1 MHWRWNKF
9 ELNQN
14 RPDRV
19 SKTCQVYD
27 ILNVM
32 YEQTLSS
39 HDLNIR
45 RSEIWLTMGYHG
57 AEPTKDVEEIMEQL
71 LHEACTVCR
80 PRVGYVVQE
89 GAVLDLRHVRINNQT
104 FKPGRTI
111 TKYLDDSTQFGIFIA
126 TAGEEFEQWASSL
139 KDIVHTY
146 MADAIGSVIAEAAVE
161 YITDKIRVEASTEG
175 LYISNNYSPGYCGW
189 SVAEQKSIFTLL
201 PEGFC
206 GVSLNDSCLMH
217 PIKSVSGIVA
227 IGNQVEWRDYQCGI
241 CHLIDC
247 VKRKVKR

>member
-1 MHWRWNKF
+1 
-9 ELNQN
+9 
-14 RPDRV
+14 
-19 SKTCQVYD
+19 
-27 ILNVM
+27 M
-32 YEQTLSS
+32 YQQTLAP
-39 HDLNIR
+39 HDLPIR

-57 AEPTKDVEEIMEQL
+57 AEPTKDVEDIMEHL
-71 LHEACTVCR
+71 LQQAYSVCR
-80 PRVGYVVQE
+80 PRVGFVVKE
-89 GAVLDLRHVRINNQT
+89 GAVIDTRQIRIGDQT

-111 TKYLDDSTQFGIFIA
+111 TKYLDDSTQFGIFVA
-126 TAGEEFEQWASSL
+126 TAGEEFEQWAAAL
-139 KDIVHTY
+139 GDIVHTY

-161 YITDKIRVEASTEG
+161 FITDKIKEEAAKED
-175 LYISNNYSPGYCGW
+175 LFISNNYSPGYCGW
-189 SVAEQKSIFTLL
+189 SVAEQKGIFALL
-201 PEGFC
+201 PETFC

>member
-1 MHWRWNKF
+1 
-9 ELNQN
+9 
-14 RPDRV
+14 
-19 SKTCQVYD
+19 
-27 ILNVM
+27 M
-32 YEQTLSS
+32 YQQTLSP
-39 HDLNIR
+39 HDLPIR

-57 AEPTKDVEEIMEQL
+57 AEPTKDVEEMMEYL
-71 LHEACTVCR
+71 LQQAYEVCR
-80 PRVGYVVQE
+80 PWVGYVEKE
-89 GAVLDLRHVRINNQT
+89 GEVIDPRHIRIGNQT

-111 TKYLDDSTQFGIFIA
+111 TKYLDDSTQFGVFVA

-139 KDIVHTY
+139 NDIVHTY

-161 YITDKIRVEASTEG
+161 YVTEKIREAALSNG
-175 LYISNNYSPGYCGW
+175 QNISNNYSPGYCGW
-189 SVAEQKSIFTLL
+189 SVAEQKSIFALL

-206 GVSLNDSCLMH
+206 GILLNDSCLMH